1 MNETNR
7 PSSEPVECPTDAEIF
22 ADRQWLQL
30 GDDSQPTERELI
42 QRETLYECGLEAGR
56 KEMREQLNLNRRR
69 LRLWQAGAIA
79 VGLLGLLT
87 LTERLIDPPR
97 ASIKSTAVPNRD
109 STVTVTWPP
118 DERMTGET
126 QDGVLNPLMAYQPN
140 DMNDS
145 LDANRPLNV
154 LDATSKTDDVD
165 DTSLVLRPADLRSVL
180 REI

>member
-7 PSSEPVECPTDAEIF
+7 PSSERVECPTDAEIF

-30 GDDSQPTERELI
+30 GDDFQPTERELI

-56 KEMREQLNLNRRR
+56 KEMREQLNINRRR

-87 LTERLIDPPR
+87 LTQSLIETPR
-97 ASIKSTAVPNRD
+97 ASIKSTAVPKRD

-118 DERMTGET
+118 GETLTGET
-126 QDGVLNPLMAYQPN
+126 HDAVLNPLMAYQPN
-140 DMNDS
+140 DMNE

-165 DTSLVLRPADLRSVL
+165 ETSTVLRSADLRSVL